1 MGRTTVYNSIV
12 GDKYESTNKENQ
24 KLLKEWVAYLNGT
37 SKSDETI
44 KQYVN
49 NFKIWA
55 VWNME
60 NANDKFFTDMTKR
73 DIINFQGYCLNDL
86 KHSPARVRSLRSMLS
101 SLSNYV
107 EAILDDE
114 YPKFRNIINKIEAPV
129 LEKVREK
136 LVMETEDL
144 EKLLQELVEKKKYQQ
159 ACYLALAGY
168 GGARKA
174 ELLRF
179 KVDYFKD
186 EYIKNGLY
194 CTPEKIKTKGRS
206 KLGKQLIKYT
216 VAKYFKPYLELWL
229 EERKRLGI
237 EVEWLFVTKDEK
249 TGNYIQAKIS
259 TANSWARMISGQL
272 GEAFYSHSQRHLFV
286 TSLCKANIPTNV
298 IKEIQGWSS
307 DLTNIYNDRE
317 ASEDFDK
324 YFSDEGVI
332 VQDKKDASSL

>member
-1 MGRTTVYNSIV
+1 
-12 GDKYESTNKENQ
+12 
-24 KLLKEWVAYLNGT
+24 LKEWVAYLNGT

-136 LVMETEDL
+136 LVMETSEV
-144 EKLLQELVEKKKYQQ
+144 EKLLQDLIDKKKYQQ
-159 ACYLALAGY
+159 ACYFALAVY
-168 GGARKA
+168 SGARKS

-179 KVDYFKD
+179 KVDFFQD

-194 CTPEKIKTKGRS
+194 CTPEKVKTKGRS
-206 KLGKQLIKYT
+206 KLGKQLTKYT
-216 VAKYFKPYLELWL
+216 IAKFFRPFLDLWL

-237 EVEWLFVTKDEK
+237 ESEWLFVTKDK
-249 TGNYIQAKIS
+249 DGKYIQAKVS
-259 TANSWARMISGQL
+259 TANSWARMISGVL
-272 GEAFYSHSQRHLFV
+272 EEDMYFHSCRHN
-286 TSLCKANIPTNV
+286 LCTYLVAANIPA
-298 IKEIQGWSS
+298 EIIRELFGWSS
-307 DLTNIYNDRE
+307 QDLIRVYSDRE
-317 ASEDFDK
+317 ASEDFNK
-324 YFSDEGVI
+324 YFSDDGVI
-332 VQDKKDASSL
+332 AQDKKDTSSI